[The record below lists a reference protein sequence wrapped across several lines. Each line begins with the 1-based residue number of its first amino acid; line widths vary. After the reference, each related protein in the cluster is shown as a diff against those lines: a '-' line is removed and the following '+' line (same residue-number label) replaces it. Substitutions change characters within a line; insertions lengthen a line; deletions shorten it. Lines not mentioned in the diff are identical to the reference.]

1 MGWYYNTWGRAPKVS
16 GGIKAQSKRGSFG
29 SNWWAERWIETLM
42 EYDMDERLT
51 RGKSYARRGQVTE
64 LKIGKGRVTAVIQGS
79 SEYDVVINIKV
90 LGKSKWRD
98 IVKRIMGRP
107 TVAASL
113 LSGRMHEG
121 IESIFADAKVMMF
134 ASKSDTETYCTCPD
148 WANPCKH
155 IAAVYFLLAE
165 EFDRDPLL
173 IFQMRG
179 IERGELLEMAGL
191 GTRMQK
197 GATGKKGGSKKR
209 EDKTGANTKSSRTAP
224 LSADPLKFWS
234 RGDSEYDPGRNTVP
248 SISAPIVKQL
258 GNFPLWRGEDK
269 FLPTME
275 GIYEGASEVGAM
287 ISSGIPPEDQTELK

>member
-90 LGKSKWRD
+90 LGKSKWR
-98 IVKRIMGRP
+98 
-107 TVAASL
+107 
-113 LSGRMHEG
+113 
-121 IESIFADAKVMMF
+121 
-134 ASKSDTETYCTCPD
+134 
-148 WANPCKH
+148 
-155 IAAVYFLLAE
+155 
-165 EFDRDPLL
+165 
-173 IFQMRG
+173 
-179 IERGELLEMAGL
+179 
-191 GTRMQK
+191 
-197 GATGKKGGSKKR
+197 
-209 EDKTGANTKSSRTAP
+209 
-224 LSADPLKFWS
+224 
-234 RGDSEYDPGRNTVP
+234 
-248 SISAPIVKQL
+248 
-258 GNFPLWRGEDK
+258 
-269 FLPTME
+269 E